1 MSSGT
6 ATNNEMSKCL
16 ILTEELTVFNVKGCD
31 LVDRVLN
38 CSSWKNQS
46 MAVLLCQMELQS
58 LNIDI
63 HAWHALNESHPN
75 SLPQTFEDLFIS
87 MQLIESSK
95 VIS

>member
-1 MSSGT
+1 
-6 ATNNEMSKCL
+6 
-16 ILTEELTVFNVKGCD
+16 
-31 LVDRVLN
+31 
-38 CSSWKNQS
+38 
-46 MAVLLCQMELQS
+46 MELQS